1 MTDDDDI
8 TRVPMKELSRLRRS
22 RPQHAHS
29 AAYLPQAS
37 RRDWPG
43 APRNKEEEELELALI
58 ALDIA
63 LMTDEELAQA
73 RGRDRAA

>member
-8 TRVPMKELSRLRRS
+8 TVVPMKELARLRKVE
-22 RPQHAHS
+22 
-29 AAYLPQAS
+29 AAARVFSSVFAASS

-63 LMTDEELAQA
+63 FMTEEELAQA
-73 RGRDRAA
+73 QGRDRTA